1 MLTEDEL
8 NWIRK
13 VLDDYEPGISA
24 SYFYRRD
31 SIIERNKN
39 KGNVRKELDSLRKK
53 MIKYTPQ
60 ELLELKSKKVRESRD
75 VNNFSGIYIIHNC
88 VRDLYYIGQ
97 SVKVFDRAYTHFV
110 KNQELKKGR
119 YEMNVQ
125 FNLPEIYHDYN
136 LGDKFSI
143 SLIPLED
150 TSFSTLNELEDN
162 AIRAYDSLV
171 PNGYNRNPGN
181 ILDKPIF
188 ANDDFEKAAN
198 LILDK
203 IKGTEIFLTL
213 TNNRKRLWYSIDLL
227 SELGLPKNLTFSN
240 NLAELI
246 KVYQKANKK
255 SGQKKTAFATVTDN
269 NEKQDL
275 NKGSRNQLDE
285 SKRVE
290 EYNNKRAQTTY
301 KEFKIKKPRIEL
313 GEEDISY
320 EVDKK
325 DFMEGFFKLLKYAVL
340 IFVFGMVVKWMLF

>member
-13 VLDDYEPGISA
+13 VLEDYEPGISA
-24 SYFYRRD
+24 SYFYRRNT
-31 SIIERNKN
+31 IIERNKN

-60 ELLELKSKKVRESRD
+60 ELLELKNKKVRESRD

-88 VRDLYYIGQ
+88 IRDLYYIGQ
-97 SVKVFDRAYTHFV
+97 SVKAFDRAYTHFV

-125 FNLPEIYHDYN
+125 FNLPEIYYDYN

-181 ILDKPIF
+181 IMDKPIF

-203 IKGTEIFLTL
+203 IKGTEVFLTL

-227 SELGLPKNLTFSN
+227 SELGLPENLTFAN
-240 NLAELI
+240 NLADLI
-246 KVYQKANKK
+246 KDYQKANKK
-255 SGQKKTAFATVTDN
+255 SAHKKKAVATITDN
-269 NEKQDL
+269 NGKQDL
-275 NKGSRNQLDE
+275 NKGPRIQLYE

-290 EYNNKRAQTTY
+290 EYNNNRAQATY
-301 KEFKIKKPRIEL
+301 KEIKIENPRIKL
-313 GEEDISY
+313 DEEDMAY
-320 EVDKK
+320 EADKK
-325 DFMEGFFKLLKYAVL
+325 DFIGDFLKLVKYAVL